1 MIIIKKKLIFSSKN
15 CLHLLSVLNR
25 YGGESRFVGG
35 CVRDA
40 LLNKSSSDVDIATTL
55 LPSEVTKVLTDND
68 INFITIGINFGTVA
82 AIINGEQIEIT
93 TLREDLSSN
102 GRHPK
107 VVYTDNFEEDAKRR
121 DFTINSLSYCPFKEE
136 IYDYCN
142 GTYDL
147 ENLRVIFIGDPK
159 IRIQEDYLRILRF
172 FRFSNKYGVELDKQ
186 GLNACIDLKH
196 NLILLSKE
204 RIKWEIDKI
213 LAAHNFESILE
224 IMLNTGILQ
233 IIFPITY
240 FSSNALRKAVLFAAD
255 ENLNLSLSTKYALI
269 FYGVENLSV
278 PKLID
283 LKCSKNEA
291 STIFSV
297 IEFVENFDTQDH
309 LFLLKKAWLEK
320 ADFLDYVVAC
330 IGLGKLDNT
339 FASKFILNYKN
350 TLKPKFPINGSDLI
364 KLGKQGESIGQSLI
378 YLKNIW
384 IENNFSLSKTQLLNI
399 LQNQNE

>member
-1 MIIIKKKLIFSSKN
+1 M
-15 CLHLLSVLNR
+15 SVLNS
-25 YGGESRFVGG
+25 YGGESRLVGG

-40 LLNKSSSDVDIATTL
+40 LLNKNSSDIDIATTL
-55 LPSEVTKVLTDND
+55 LPHEVTNVLTDND

-102 GRHPK
+102 GRHPQVIYSNSFK
-107 VVYTDNFEEDAKRR
+107 EDAKRR
-121 DFTINSLSYCPFKEE
+121 DFTINSLSYCPFKGE

-147 ENLRVIFIGDPK
+147 ENSRVIFIGDAK
-159 IRIQEDYLRILRF
+159 TRIQEDYLRILRF
-172 FRFSNKYGVELDKQ
+172 FRFSSKYSVELDRQ

-196 NLILLSKE
+196 NLIQLSKE

-213 LAAHNFESILE
+213 LVAQNFESILE
-224 IMLNTGILQ
+224 IMSDVGILQ
-233 IIFPITY
+233 IILPVSCFN
-240 FSSNALRKAVLFAAD
+240 SSALKKAVIFTAD

-269 FYGVENLSV
+269 FYGVDDLSV
-278 PKLID
+278 QKLID

-291 STIFSV
+291 STIFNI
-297 IEFVENFDTQDH
+297 IEFVENFNTKDR
-309 LFLLKKAWLEK
+309 LFLLKKTWLEK
-320 ADFLDYVVAC
+320 ANFLDYVVAC
-330 IGLGKLDNT
+330 IGLGKLDNI
-339 FASKFILNYKN
+339 FASKFISDYKN
-350 TLKPKFPINGSDLI
+350 TIKPKFPINGSDLV
-364 KLGKQGESIGQSLI
+364 KLEKQGESIGQSLI

-384 IENNFSLSKTQLLNI
+384 IENNFSHSKSQLLNI